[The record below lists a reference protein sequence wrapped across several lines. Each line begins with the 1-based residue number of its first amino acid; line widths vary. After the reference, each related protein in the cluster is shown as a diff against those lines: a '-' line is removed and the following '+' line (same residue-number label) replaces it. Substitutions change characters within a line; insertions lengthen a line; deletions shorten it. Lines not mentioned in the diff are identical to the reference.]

1 MTPKLKAA
9 LLTALLLTAPPVL
22 ADTAAPL
29 SPFRAIYTTEMD
41 LGIALSGEAV
51 RELRR
56 DPDNLWHFSSEA
68 SAMMAGIREVSAFD
82 YRNGET
88 IRPFKYEYYRKVLG
102 KSRRASLDFDWSAG
116 KVTTV
121 VKEQPWKMAIG
132 PGTQDKLSYQLQ
144 MRLDL
149 KAGLQTLSYQVADGG
164 KLKTYSFA
172 VTGQEQVETPYGTFQ
187 AVRVVRDRG
196 KDADRQTLIWFAP
209 ELDYL
214 IVRLQQTESDGKTY
228 ALLLK
233 NLETP

>member
-1 MTPKLKAA
+1 MTQSIKAA
-9 LLTALLLTAPPVL
+9 LLFSLFLIGSSPVL
-22 ADTAAPL
+22 AETAHLP
-29 SPFRAIYTTEMD
+29 PFRAIYTSEMD
-41 LGIALSGEAV
+41 LGISISGEAV
-51 RELRR
+51 RELQQKE
-56 DPDNLWHFSSEA
+56 DGHWQFSSAA
-68 SAMMAGIREVSAFD
+68 SAMMAGIQEVSEFD
-82 YRNGET
+82 YAQGEQ
-88 IRPFKYEYYRKVLG
+88 IRPLKYDYQRKVLG

-121 VKEQPWKMAIG
+121 VKEQPWKMAIA
-132 PGTQDKLSYQLQ
+132 PGIQDKLSYQLQ

-149 KAGLQTLSYQVADGG
+149 KAGLQKLSYQVADGG
-164 KLKTYSFA
+164 KLKSYNFV
-172 VTGQEQVETPYGTFQ
+172 VTGEEQVATPYGRFN

-196 KDADRQTLIWFAP
+196 KDADRETLIWFAP